1 MVAHGRVT
9 VTEARAGRVG
19 VGRRGQTWRI
29 LRKRRG
35 LEINAG
41 LQNAISP
48 PTETRS
54 GDQRPVQPCPVSSL

>member
-9 VTEARAGRVG
+9 VTRPGQG
-19 VGRRGQTWRI
+19 VWVWAEGDRLGEYSGEGDDSRLTP
-29 LRKRRG
+29 
-35 LEINAG
+35 G
-41 LQNAISP
+41 LQNAMSP